1 MKSENRYGL
10 IYGGVSILWSL
21 LMYVTELNRSNYD
34 WVVNLIS
41 LIIPITCM
49 VMAVN
54 EIKAAQSGYITFNQ
68 SFKKTLAVIFIGGS
82 IAAVFAVIY
91 MNWID
96 PGFME
101 FTKNKQMIKMQEMG
115 LSDDVIERQLAQSE
129 KFYQPQWMFLFS
141 IVGILFI
148 GSIFSLIVSAI
159 MKKPNPEEIA

>member
-1 MKSENRYGL
+1 MKPEIRYGL
-10 IYGGVSILWSL
+10 IYGGISVLWTL
-21 LMYVTELNRSNYD
+21 IMYVTELNRSDYD
-34 WVVNLIS
+34 WVVNLLS
-41 LIIPITCM
+41 LVVPIVCM

-68 SFKKTLAVIFIGGS
+68 SFKKTLTVILIGGT

-96 PGFME
+96 PGFLE
-101 FTKNKQMIKMQEMG
+101 FTKNKQVIKMQEMG
-115 LSDDVIERQLAQSE
+115 LSDDVIEKQMAQSE

-141 IVGILFI
+141 IVGILFF
-148 GSIFSLIVSAI
+148 GSIFALIVSAI